1 MKKNQGTIVFI
12 TAVLTYIITHIVYKL
27 TGFYY
32 NFSQLNYKLLIDI
45 SLWSS
50 IYFIVYKSLKR
61 VAFH

>member
-50 IYFIVYKSLKR
+50 IYFIV
-61 VAFH
+61 